1 MMISVSGS
9 VPLEFKWRR
18 ARPAR
23 LTHLAQARTS
33 KNTPIPTKTAVSIM
47 RPFLFY
53 SLFLV
58 PFTTVLAQ
66 VSSLYFASR
75 TTLDDVT

>member
-1 MMISVSGS
+1 
-9 VPLEFKWRR
+9 
-18 ARPAR
+18 
-23 LTHLAQARTS
+23 
-33 KNTPIPTKTAVSIM
+33 M

-66 VSSLYFASR
+66 VSSTALYYSSR
-75 TTLDDVT
+75 TTLLDVT